1 MTTIIPFSITITLC
15 VLVTAPLLLSIVFL
29 RPVYQRSASKGKPLP
44 LLLLALLII
53 VQSVLAA
60 KGFFAQTIQNTP
72 PPAGM
77 AILVIMSVTLYLA
90 LRYPPFK
97 TLTAND
103 TINLAYLQTFR
114 LPLEMIFVWLLSYQ
128 AIPLEMTF
136 EGRNPDIL
144 IGLTAPVVAFAVE
157 RKWLPIRALV
167 VWNFIGL
174 GFLFNIMT
182 VAILCLPTTFRVFYE
197 SVPNEFVLYF
207 PYNLIP
213 VVLVMMALFLHLL
226 SLKTLLRKAK
236 V

>member
-1 MTTIIPFSITITLC
+1 MTTSIPFSITITLC
-15 VLVTAPLLLSIVFL
+15 VLVTATVLLSIVFL
-29 RPVYQRSASKGKPLP
+29 RPAYKRSTTKRKSLP

-77 AILVIMSVTLYLA
+77 AILVIMAMTLYLA
-90 LRYPPFK
+90 LRYQPFK
-97 TLTAND
+97 TLTATD
-103 TINLAYLQTFR
+103 TIKLAYLQTFR
-114 LPLEMIFVWLLSYQ
+114 FPLEMIFVWLLSYH

-144 IGLTAPVVAFAVE
+144 IGLSAPAVAFAVE
-157 RKWLPIRALV
+157 RKWLHLRALV
-167 VWNFIGL
+167 IWNFIGL
-174 GFLFNIMT
+174 GFLLNIMT
-182 VAILCLPTTFRVFYE
+182 VAILCLPTNFRVFYE
-197 SVPNEFVLYF
+197 SVPNEFVLFF
-207 PYNLIP
+207 PFNLIP
-213 VVLVMMALFLHLL
+213 VVLVMLALFLHVL

>member
-1 MTTIIPFSITITLC
+1 MTTFIPFSITITFC
-15 VLVTAPLLLSIVFL
+15 ILVTTTVLLSIVFL
-29 RPVYQRSASKGKPLP
+29 LPAYQRSTNKGKALP
-44 LLLLALLII
+44 LLLLTLLII

-60 KGFFAQTIQNTP
+60 KGFFAETIQNIP
-72 PPAGM
+72 PPAGLALLIIIAM
-77 AILVIMSVTLYLA
+77 TLYLA
-90 LRYPPFK
+90 LRYQPFK
-97 TLTAND
+97 TLTSTD
-103 TINLAYLQTFR
+103 TIKLAYLQTFR
-114 LPLEMIFVWLLSYQ
+114 FPLEMIFVWLLSYQ

-144 IGLTAPVVAFAVE
+144 IGLTAPLIAFAVE
-157 RKWLPIRALV
+157 RKWLPVRALV

-174 GFLFNIMT
+174 GFLLNIMT

-197 SVPNEFVLYF
+197 SVPNELVLYF

-213 VVLVMMALFLHLL
+213 VVLVIMALFLHVL

>member
-1 MTTIIPFSITITLC
+1 MTTSIPFSITITLC
-15 VLVTAPLLLSIVFL
+15 VLVTATLLLSILFL
-29 RPVYQRSASKGKPLP
+29 RPAYQRSTTKGKALP

-60 KGFFAQTIQNTP
+60 KGFFVQTIQNTP
-72 PPAGM
+72 PPAGL
-77 AILVIMSVTLYLA
+77 AILLITTMTLYVA
-90 LRYPPFK
+90 LRYQPFK
-97 TLTAND
+97 TLSATD
-103 TINLAYLQTFR
+103 TIKLTYLQTFR
-114 LPLEMIFVWLLSYQ
+114 FPLEMIFIWLLSYQ

-144 IGLTAPVVAFAVE
+144 IGLTAPAVAFAVE
-157 RKWLPIRALV
+157 RKWLPLRALV
-167 VWNFIGL
+167 IWNFIGL
-174 GFLFNIMT
+174 GFLLNIMT
-182 VAILCLPTTFRVFYE
+182 VAILCLPTNFRVFYE

-213 VVLVMMALFLHLL
+213 VVLVMMALFLHVL

>member
-15 VLVTAPLLLSIVFL
+15 VLVTATVLLSIVFL
-29 RPVYQRSASKGKPLP
+29 RPAYQRSTAKGKALP

-53 VQSVLAA
+53 VQSVLAG

-72 PPAGM
+72 PPAGL
-77 AILVIMSVTLYLA
+77 AILVIMAMTLYLA

-97 TLTAND
+97 TLTATD
-103 TINLAYLQTFR
+103 TIKLAYLQTFR
-114 LPLEMIFVWLLSYQ
+114 FPLELIFIWLLGYN
-128 AIPLEMTF
+128 AIPIEMTF
-136 EGRNPDIL
+136 EGRSPDIL
-144 IGLTAPVVAFAVE
+144 IGLSAPVVAFAVQ
-157 RKWLPIRALV
+157 RNWLPAKALLI
-167 VWNFIGL
+167 WNFIGL
-174 GFLFNIMT
+174 GFLLNIMT
-182 VAILCLPTTFRVFYE
+182 IAVLCLPTNFRVLFE

-213 VVLVMMALFLHLL
+213 VVLVMMALFLHVL

>member
-1 MTTIIPFSITITLC
+1 MTTIPFSISITLC
-15 VLVTAPLLLSIVFL
+15 LLVTAILTLTVLFL
-29 RPVYQRSASKGKPLP
+29 RLPYRKSSAKLKALP
-44 LLLLALLII
+44 LLLLALMIA
-53 VQSVLAA
+53 VQSILAA
-60 KGFFAQTIQNTP
+60 KGFFAETIKNVP

-77 AILVIMSVTLYLA
+77 AIALIMAVTLYLA
-90 LRYPPFK
+90 LAYPPFK
-97 TLTAND
+97 SITATD

-114 LPLEMIFVWLLSYQ
+114 FPLEMIFIWLLSYQ

-144 IGLTAPVVAFAVE
+144 IGLTAPAVAFAVK
-157 RKWLPIRALV
+157 RKWLPLRALV

-174 GFLFNIMT
+174 GFLLNIMT
-182 VAILCLPTTFRVFYE
+182 VAILCLPTNFRVFHE

-213 VVLVMMALFLHLL
+213 VVLVMLALFLHVL